1 MLWGKDS
8 SSNALPLTSSFVQYK
23 DYREYG
29 ISSKSL
35 YSPENANGH
44 ASGQSYCQMCAS
56 LLDAISNGGRIG
68 FDVSYISR
76 GKQFSLSIISP
87 QTDSDGQTDCSHNRY
102 TTAQIC
108 SILEKFDRTIFIG
121 DKSTS
126 KMYAGFNL
134 LLRQNLAYSSLE
146 HLDMTEK
153 QIWIAA
159 VNCSSPWVPAC
170 LIGSAQ
176 AQTRPL
182 LSRTTPRESQAATR
196 VPIVS
201 FILFLQ
207 V

>member
-76 GKQFSLSIISP
+76 
-87 QTDSDGQTDCSHNRY
+87 DCSHNRY

-196 VPIVS
+196 VPIVHPTLIS
-201 FILFLQ
+201 QLTDPRSSSID
-207 V
+207 